1 MVKHFN
7 SVNVFGGTG
16 FIGSRYCERHPEVV
30 LRSRDDYT
38 FNNTGNPNIL
48 YLISTVDNY
57 NVLTNAYIDIDTNLT
72 TLIKVLENIKN
83 SNDDDVIFNFIS
95 SWFVYGNVPLP
106 AREDA
111 HCGPRGFY
119 SITKRA
125 AEQLLISY
133 CETFKIKYRII
144 RLANVIGETDTK
156 ASAKKNALQY
166 MIGLLKK
173 HEPVTLYEGGTMVR
187 DFIYIDD
194 AVDGIHHIMEK
205 GSINEIYNLGYGQ
218 GARIGDIIYYVRDL
232 INSKSDISQID
243 TKEFHKQVQAND
255 MVLDISK
262 LRSLGFECKV
272 NIKDAI
278 DKIVNAK

>member
-144 RLANVIGETDTK
+144 RLANVRGETDTK